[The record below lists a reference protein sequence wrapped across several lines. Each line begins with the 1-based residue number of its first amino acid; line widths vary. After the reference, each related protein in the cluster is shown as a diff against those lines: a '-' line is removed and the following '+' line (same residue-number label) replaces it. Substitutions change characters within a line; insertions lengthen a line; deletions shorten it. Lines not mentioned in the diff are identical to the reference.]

1 MLNQEKQGK
10 SGTTLS
16 KAAIPTGRRAKR
28 KDASRVLKAAEAILR
43 PKAST
48 NYASFKRFRIE
59 QVIKFQGQ
67 IIAKVSKS
75 TFKPLSKS
83 TVALSAN
90 KAFIFL
96 AGRSNRI
103 QKPRPPF

>member
-1 MLNQEKQGK
+1 M
-10 SGTTLS
+10 TLS
-16 KAAIPTGRRAKR
+16 KAAIPTGRRSKR

-43 PKAST
+43 FETST

-75 TFKPLSKS
+75 TCKPLYRS
-83 TVALSAN
+83 TVTRSAK

-96 AGRSNRI
+96 VGRSNRI